1 MATSDW
7 WVDAD
12 TLESIAIGAG
22 ILGTGGGG
30 NPYNGKLQVRHLIE
44 QHGPVRI
51 VLPESV
57 PDDAM
62 VVSVGGMGAPTVS
75 IERIPRGDESVVAL
89 RALERFQGKQTEF
102 LVPGEIGGSNSMRPM
117 SVSLLTGLP
126 VIDGD
131 AMGRAFPELQMDTFS
146 IYGVPV
152 APAALADPHHNTVIW
167 QQVKDPLTL
176 ERQARAVTIQMG
188 GSAGFAFPMMSG
200 AELKRT
206 IIPMTMTFARRIGD
220 AVRSA
225 RKMHRDPVEEV
236 VKQCGG
242 QMLFAGKI
250 VDVER
255 RMSAGF
261 ARGSLVL
268 EGLSDYRAQR
278 MAIDFQNENLI
289 ARRDGEVVAIVP
301 DLICIVD
308 RDTAEPVTT
317 EVLRYGLR
325 VAVLGIPAPAIL
337 KNSIALKAV
346 GPAAFGY
353 DEPYRELAGTYGGD
367 LPGIQQGV

>member
-1 MATSDW
+1 MNARDW

-12 TLESIAIGAG
+12 ALESIAIGAG

-44 QHGPVRI
+44 KHGPVRI
-51 VLPESV
+51 VVPDAV
-57 PDDAM
+57 PDDAV

-89 RALERFQGKQTEF
+89 RALERFQGRQADF

-117 SVSLLTGLP
+117 SVSLLTGLS

-152 APAALADPHHNTVIW
+152 APAALADPHHNAVVW
-167 QQVKDPLTL
+167 QKVRDPLTL

-206 IIPMTMTFARRIGD
+206 VIPMTMTFARQIGD
-220 AVRSA
+220 AVREA
-225 RKMHRDPVEEV
+225 RRMHRDPVAEV
-236 VKQCGG
+236 ITRCGG
-242 QMLFAGKI
+242 KKLFAGKI

-261 ARGSLVL
+261 ARGTIAL
-268 EGLSDYRAQR
+268 EGLSDYRSQR
-278 MAIDFQNENLI
+278 MTIDFQNENLI
-289 ARRDGEVVAIVP
+289 ARLDGDVVALVP
-301 DLICIVD
+301 DLICLVD
-308 RDTAEPVTT
+308 RDTAAPVTT

-337 KNSIALKAV
+337 KTPLALQSV

-353 DEPYRELAGTYGGD
+353 NEPYRALSGTYGGD
-367 LPGIQQGV
+367 HLAEQPGV

>member
-1 MATSDW
+1 MNARDW

-12 TLESIAIGAG
+12 ALESIAIGAG

-51 VLPESV
+51 VVPEAV
-57 PDDAM
+57 PDDAV

-89 RALERFQGKQTEF
+89 RALERFQGRQADF

-126 VIDGD
+126 VVDGD

-152 APAALADPHHNTVIW
+152 APAALADPHHNAVIW
-167 QQVKDPLTL
+167 QQVRDPVTL

-206 IIPMTMTFARRIGD
+206 VIPMTMTFARQIGD
-220 AVRSA
+220 AVRDA
-225 RKMHRDPVEEV
+225 RRMHRDPVEEV
-236 VKQCGG
+236 VNQCGG

-261 ARGSLVL
+261 ARGTLAID
-268 EGLSDYRAQR
+268 GLSDYRSQR
-278 MAIDFQNENLI
+278 MTIDFQNENLI
-289 ARRDGEVVAIVP
+289 ARCDGEVVAIVP
-301 DLICIVD
+301 DLICIVE
-308 RDTAEPVTT
+308 RDSAAPVTT

-325 VAVLGIPAPAIL
+325 VAVLGIPAPLIL
-337 KNSIALKAV
+337 KTPIALAAV

-367 LPGIQQGV
+367 LLVSQPGA